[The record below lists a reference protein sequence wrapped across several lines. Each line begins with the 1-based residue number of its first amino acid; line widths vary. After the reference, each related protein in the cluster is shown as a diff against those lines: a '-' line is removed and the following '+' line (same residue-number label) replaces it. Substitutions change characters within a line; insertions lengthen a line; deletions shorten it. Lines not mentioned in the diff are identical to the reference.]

1 VIARLAFSF
10 ALILSITAPSPSPAP
25 FVTTAPV
32 PSCAQISGRFACGI
46 PLISQHIIVIVVLD
60 SRVHIVGLQGSTDP
74 RSHYADPFGIKLGD
88 PVDRL
93 TSLRGT
99 PDASYD
105 ENDDLVIR
113 YGSANGV
120 N

>member
-1 VIARLAFSF
+1 MYRWHQDE
-10 ALILSITAPSPSPAP
+10 
-25 FVTTAPV
+25 
-32 PSCAQISGRFACGI
+32 CAQISGRFACGI
-46 PLISQHIIVIVVLD
+46 PLISQHIVVIVVLD
-60 SRVHIVGLQGSTDP
+60 SRVHIVGVQGSTDP

-93 TSLRGT
+93 TSLRGK
-99 PDASYD
+99 PDASYA

-120 N
+120 NWHYRTHDMMIDQIQLSDGT